1 MSSKAKKAQTASR
14 RASPKKKSPAAKK
27 PSTAAKKSSAAPA
40 KKRSP
45 APRRS
50 KKADQD
56 ELMGKLKRYVRAHAE
71 GFLRDPNI
79 TSVGIGYKHTAGQK
93 TPELAV
99 QFSVKSKVVPEELP
113 GLGTQLIPPTLN
125 VEGESVPT
133 DVVERS
139 FEPSYTTTEPKPKDE
154 RRGRAPVLRPGMS
167 IGSVATLGGTLGT
180 FVLDPKSKQVLI
192 LSNWHV
198 LQGSKGQLGDDV
210 VQPAK
215 HDDNRVEENN
225 VGKLVRSHL
234 GPAGDC
240 AIASVSGRGI
250 SNDIIE
256 LEVSCAKIGD
266 PHLGDSVVKSGRT
279 TAVTYGVV
287 TRLEVSTKMVYP
299 GGAEAT
305 VGGFEIGPDPKN
317 PASENEISRG
327 GDSGSAWMAVDKRG
341 KATDIMLGLHF
352 AGDSD
357 QGGVAEFAL
366 ACYAASVLTK
376 LEVEPLGKIEQRP
389 VAPEGLEDELRQGFD
404 SSFLPF
410 PVGAP
415 KFSNVR
421 RADLAELDGDR
432 EIRYCHFSVW
442 LSKKRRY
449 PACVAWNID
458 GNAFKRL
465 NRVSFRTDRRGD
477 LEEYQLTND
486 IYAQNVL
493 DKGHIARR
501 ADLSWGT
508 LEEAKQ
514 GNYDSFFYTNIAPQ
528 HQAFNQSKDR
538 TADPEGGIW
547 GRLENTIFDSENP
560 HELKVSLLAGP
571 VISAKDRKFIQ
582 NDEECFLPREY
593 WKVVAYVDDRDN
605 KEKVFGFLLTQA
617 SLIEGLVVPEGIDFD
632 AWLWAR
638 ITLQDLREKTGI
650 TFPKAV
656 RDREVPFVAP
666 QALGATLSV
675 RPIFLAQDYF
685 AS

>member
-1 MSSKAKKAQTASR
+1 MSK
-14 RASPKKKSPAAKK
+14 
-27 PSTAAKKSSAAPA
+27 
-40 KKRSP
+40 
-45 APRRS
+45 
-50 KKADQD
+50 
-56 ELMGKLKRYVRAHAE
+56 
-71 GFLRDPNI
+71 
-79 TSVGIGYKHTAGQK
+79 
-93 TPELAV
+93 
-99 QFSVKSKVVPEELP
+99 
-113 GLGTQLIPPTLN
+113 
-125 VEGESVPT
+125 
-133 DVVERS
+133 
-139 FEPSYTTTEPKPKDE
+139 
-154 RRGRAPVLRPGMS
+154 
-167 IGSVATLGGTLGT
+167 
-180 FVLDPKSKQVLI
+180 
-192 LSNWHV
+192 
-198 LQGSKGQLGDDV
+198 
-210 VQPAK
+210 
-215 HDDNRVEENN
+215 
-225 VGKLVRSHL
+225 
-234 GPAGDC
+234 
-240 AIASVSGRGI
+240 
-250 SNDIIE
+250 
-256 LEVSCAKIGD
+256 
-266 PHLGDSVVKSGRT
+266 
-279 TAVTYGVV
+279 
-287 TRLEVSTKMVYP
+287 
-299 GGAEAT
+299 
-305 VGGFEIGPDPKN
+305 
-317 PASENEISRG
+317 
-327 GDSGSAWMAVDKRG
+327 
-341 KATDIMLGLHF
+341 
-352 AGDSD
+352 
-357 QGGVAEFAL
+357 
-366 ACYAASVLTK
+366 
-376 LEVEPLGKIEQRP
+376 RP
-389 VAPEGLEDELRQGFD
+389 VAADGLEDELRQGFD
-404 SSFLPF
+404 SSFLPV
-410 PVGAP
+410 PVGTP

-675 RPIFLAQDYF
+675 RPIFLAQAISRAD
-685 AS
+685 ARTEGPARRNGSTPRPSATSHPK